1 MTHSKPGLHPHP
13 KLRNSEGAPAQLEGP
28 ENMRAFLLFMRA
40 DSVRVTDGCR
50 DFPRSSRAGKWWF
63 GFLAGCCRI
72 SAIGARALAGAEWG
86 RSCRAREKATLQMG
100 NCVGH
105 TTAPGLSGLR
115 CFNFNEPSLSDWL
128 TFLFR
133 RAANDCSGSACDAI
147 LRGWL

>member
-1 MTHSKPGLHPHP
+1 MSGFSPF
-13 KLRNSEGAPAQLEGP
+13 S
-28 ENMRAFLLFMRA
+28 
-40 DSVRVTDGCR
+40 
-50 DFPRSSRAGKWWF
+50 AGRQMVVWVS
-63 GFLAGCCRI
+63 AGCCRI

-105 TTAPGLSGLR
+105 TTPGLSGLR

-133 RAANDCSGSACDAI
+133 QAAND
-147 LRGWL
+147 WLVVPVKGY